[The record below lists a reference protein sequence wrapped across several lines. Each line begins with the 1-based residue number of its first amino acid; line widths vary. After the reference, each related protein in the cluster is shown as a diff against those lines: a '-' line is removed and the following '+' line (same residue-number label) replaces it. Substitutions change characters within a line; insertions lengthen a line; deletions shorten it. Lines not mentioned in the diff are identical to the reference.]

1 MPQLMPAQRGRKIA
15 SMIDAECEARCII
28 ERAGF
33 DLGDAPGAWPLVAEL
48 LGERAVE
55 RVPARILKGADA
67 EICRMRDEYRIF
79 VSNALGPA
87 RRAFVVMHELAHWHL
102 GILYHDPEV
111 EDACDAIAAAL
122 LCPRAAFSCALER
135 RGEAWGELANDFG
148 VDASCAA
155 LRYGEI
161 TRRAL
166 VLLTPERVRV
176 RGEQDAALD
185 GLDGPAL
192 RKARPRG
199 FRRERLPDDRA
210 REVLV
215 AV

>member
-1 MPQLMPAQRGRKIA
+1 MPQLMPARRGRKIA
-15 SMIDAECEARCII
+15 SMIDPEGEARCILR
-28 ERAGF
+28 RAGF
-33 DLGDAPGAWPLVAEL
+33 DLGDAPGAWPIATKL
-48 LGERAVE
+48 LGPRAIE
-55 RVPARILKGADA
+55 KVPARALHGAHG
-67 EICRMRDEYRIF
+67 ELCRVRDSYRIF
-79 VSNALGPA
+79 ISVHLSAS
-87 RRAFVVMHELAHWHL
+87 RSAFAVAHELAHWHL
-102 GILYHDPEV
+102 GILDHDPEV
-111 EDACDAIAAAL
+111 EEACNAIAAAV
-122 LCPRAAFSCALER
+122 LCPRTAFANAVAR
-135 RGEAWGELANDFG
+135 HGEAWGELANDFG

-161 TRRAL
+161 TRRTL

-199 FRRERLPDDRA
+199 FRRERLPDDRT
-210 REVLV
+210 REVLI